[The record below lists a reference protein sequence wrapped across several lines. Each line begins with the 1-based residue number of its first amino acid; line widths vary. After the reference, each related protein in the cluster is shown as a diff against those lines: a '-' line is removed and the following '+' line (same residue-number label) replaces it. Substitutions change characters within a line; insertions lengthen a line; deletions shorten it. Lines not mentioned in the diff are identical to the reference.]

1 MPSDNK
7 FNQEKTL
14 VATDVYLKNDNENIA
29 VAEEILPVAIGEISK
44 TIDKIQ
50 VTNLTSEGN
59 NNAASENSMLNSNFE
74 AVKVTL
80 PATLDEINNTN
91 DNIQANLMCDKSIT
105 IKKRAVTRNS
115 SKQRK
120 VTSNNDECSELT
132 NLVDKNKNPKYES
145 VNIDNLCPN
154 CQLLKNAN
162 TQKVDATFMNKDI
175 FVKILLAIMFFV
187 TILNFILY
195 KKLINLEKA
204 ANILHG
210 ELDKNMRLN

>member
-29 VAEEILPVAIGEISK
+29 AAEEILPVAIGEISK

-59 NNAASENSMLNSNFE
+59 NNSASENSMLNSNFE

-80 PATLDEINNTN
+80 SATLDEINNTN

-120 VTSNNDECSELT
+120 VTSNNDECNEFT
-132 NLVDKNKNPKYES
+132 NLVEKNKNCKSES
-145 VNIDNLCPN
+145 VNCESLCPS
-154 CQLLKNAN
+154 CQLLKIPNA
-162 TQKVDATFMNKDI
+162 QKVDASFLSKDI
-175 FVKILLAIMFFV
+175 FMKILLVIMFFV
-187 TILNFILY
+187 IFLNYILY
-195 KKLINLEKA
+195 VKLVNLEKI
-204 ANILHG
+204 ANNLIIHG
-210 ELDKNMRLN
+210 DLTKKV

>member
-1 MPSDNK
+1 MNSWLPGSSSPSLDMPSDSESNT
-7 FNQEKTL
+7 EETL
-14 VATDVYLKNDNENIA
+14 VATDIYLENVIENIT
-29 VAEEILPVAIGEISK
+29 VVEEILPVAKGEISS
-44 TIDKIQ
+44 TIDNIQ
-50 VTNLTSEGN
+50 VTNLTY
-59 NNAASENSMLNSNFE
+59 EN
-74 AVKVTL
+74 
-80 PATLDEINNTN
+80 
-91 DNIQANLMCDKSIT
+91 SIT
-105 IKKRAVTRNS
+105 IKNQEVARNS
-115 SKQRK
+115 SNQRK

-132 NLVDKNKNPKYES
+132 NLVDKNNNLKYGS
-145 VNIDNLCPN
+145 INFGNLCPN

-195 KKLINLEKA
+195 KKLINLEKV